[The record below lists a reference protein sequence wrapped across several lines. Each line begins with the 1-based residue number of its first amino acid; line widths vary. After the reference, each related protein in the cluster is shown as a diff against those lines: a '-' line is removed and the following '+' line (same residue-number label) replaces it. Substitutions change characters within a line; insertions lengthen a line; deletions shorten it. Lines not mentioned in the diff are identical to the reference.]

1 MTLSTGTSVRQDNAG
16 QVRDKDDDT
25 VSASPFAFAFASLF
39 VPGTLTAI
47 MYNKDKLMRKLL
59 GKAAVESSPSS
70 SLDHTTSTP
79 AASNLG
85 VTSSPYAANGTLY
98 RPSGSQDASFDA
110 GSPIGS
116 IDRSPDGHSAILA
129 GRHIL
134 KIVNIQATS
143 VQAGIDLRAAILA
156 QPVVKNSTVSVA
168 DQLSIKDVKWLRGR
182 SDTTI
187 FTACANGKIFQY
199 DLTRLGGG
207 ADGTPMEVIHMRE
220 DQRQINTLDINP
232 SSSKML
238 AGSQDGIV
246 RCFDILNPVRTHTG
260 HLTFRSVHTFKCN
273 AGGIQCVQWSP
284 NIEGAF
290 YFACGTEQG
299 VVLKWD
305 IRKSTAPV
313 LRINAHDAPC
323 TSLAWHFDGDHLV
336 SAGRDKK
343 CFVWDVSATADR
355 RQKPK
360 CVLSTP
366 APVADLAWRPATW
379 SATAQGKRAA
389 QLAVTYDDSNRQGLN
404 VCHVWDLARPTVP
417 FKKVDNFDSPPAA
430 ILWHDQ
436 DLLWTVGSD
445 GLFNQFDIAYAPKV
459 VDQIPTSVLAF
470 SSQGDVMALLDQRRQ
485 SRRPHRAIVSAD
497 MLPPS
502 YSSSPKTPM
511 LGISRSDS
519 EEEVSGSFLGARRA
533 RPKQRRAVTSS
544 RSAQSLST
552 TPPGGP
558 DTPGL
563 ALEQSIKAAGLY
575 RSQQAMTV
583 GHVPSASKTSV
594 YEYLSTHY
602 LEALWDILPYKK
614 GGNSLE
620 ERVNLILQHYA
631 QAAEAIGH
639 FRLAQIWRILAHAMH
654 LLLSRR
660 AQYHLDWR
668 SGELENSNKA
678 LLKSKSPSAPK
689 TRDTGSLA
697 PTHNGPR
704 GLHPSAS
711 LDKPGYLRSLLS
723 EELESTS
730 NVPTPVAR
738 PADGPDQ
745 SLDPCFDPGDHQFQ
759 FGKKLTPVQEGDS
772 FTLPPPLQRRP
783 SPRKRLDSEPISTF
797 SNDSD
802 AHASTDGYDFYDT
815 ETISK
820 AIDVPAPGHEGRG
833 FGDGSPSSVR
843 RVVARQDS
851 DESFGQMF
859 SISSGSRQ
867 TTGLTASL
875 SGSVRR
881 RPAKVGGVGQAHPQ
895 LARSTSTG
903 EYESRIRGAKIR
915 DQDSPRLQHTV
926 SAPAGDPMATQSSED
941 DFPMPTQ
948 TTMDSVDTDKGES
961 HPKPDSFPRETPQT
975 ASDAVSP
982 YNSFEYRYDE
992 LEQPQETDYLPWA
1005 DDPPYP
1011 HPIAWEDERPF
1022 SLPSPLDPNKV
1033 VAWAL
1038 DFETRSSALNASA
1051 MILLLRPLIRDSDV
1065 IDPFRAAAIVKQQH
1079 TRLMGMKLFT
1089 QAALLR
1095 NLCIKGWPGEPLLE
1109 WGDDYPSAYRSA
1121 QVNNTAAF
1129 ICPTCRKPREI
1140 DRRNSR
1146 KLPNPIWQCERC
1158 AVVMAPCAICR
1169 HRDTAE
1175 SALPVEISAA
1185 TDLFGPAT
1193 DPEDER
1199 LVSMWWYCAGCGH
1212 GGHASCIQGWHALV
1226 ITEESNSSVDGHGEG
1241 LYSEGCCPFDGC
1253 GHACLPGKYR
1263 AENAVAKTEELSR
1276 AVRDQVNRKAGLSGV
1291 LSPRG
1296 VLSSDDSVLGSRGGR
1311 RRGGE
1316 RSLEGS
1322 VHGDGNEVPQSRA
1335 VESVRGELGS
1345 GRLRQVSSAIHL
1357 GSQGIGIEH
1366 PVSRVGG
1373 TGSTPATL
1381 SSSPGRG
1388 GGLIAGSTNDRERRK
1403 SVKFGGS
1410 TVLDEGGPRK

>member
-1 MTLSTGTSVRQDNAG
+1 
-16 QVRDKDDDT
+16 
-25 VSASPFAFAFASLF
+25 
-39 VPGTLTAI
+39 

-70 SLDHTTSTP
+70 SVDHATPSSTG
-79 AASNLG
+79 SNLT
-85 VTSSPYAANGTLY
+85 VTSSPYAATGTLY
-98 RPSGSQDASFDA
+98 RPSDSQDASFDA
-110 GSPIGS
+110 GSPIES

-143 VQAGIDLRAAILA
+143 VQPAIDLRAAILA
-156 QPVVKNSTVSVA
+156 QPVVKNSTVSIA
-168 DQLSIKDVKWLRGR
+168 DQLSIKDVKWLKGR

-199 DLTRLGGG
+199 NLARLSGG
-207 ADGTPMEVIHMRE
+207 ADGAPMEVIHMRE

-336 SAGRDKK
+336 SAGKDKK

-360 CVLSTP
+360 CVLNTP

-404 VCHVWDLARPTVP
+404 MCHIWDLARPTVP
-417 FKKVDNFDSPPAA
+417 FKKVHNFNSPPAA

-470 SSQGDVMALLDQRRQ
+470 SSRGDVMALLDQRPQ
-485 SRRPHRAIVSAD
+485 SRRPHRTTISSD

-519 EEEVSGSFLGARRA
+519 EEEVAGSFLGARRA
-533 RPKQRRAVTSS
+533 RPKQKRAITSS
-544 RSAQSLST
+544 RSAQTLST

-558 DTPGL
+558 DAPGL

-575 RSQQAMTV
+575 RSQQAMTI

-602 LEALWDILPYKK
+602 LEALQGMLPYEK
-614 GGNSLE
+614 GGKSIE
-620 ERVNLILQHYA
+620 ERVSLILQHYA
-631 QAAEAIGH
+631 QAAEAIGQ

-654 LLLSRR
+654 LLLPRR

-668 SGELENSNKA
+668 SGELEKSNKA
-678 LLKSKSPSAPK
+678 MRKSKSPSASK
-689 TRDTGSLA
+689 ALDTGSIA
-697 PTHNGPR
+697 PPHNGPKG
-704 GLHPSAS
+704 GLHSSSS
-711 LDKPGYLRSLLS
+711 LEKPRYLRSLLS

-738 PADGPDQ
+738 PADGADQ
-745 SLDPCFDPGDHQFQ
+745 SLGQYFDQGDRHFEY
-759 FGKKLTPVQEGDS
+759 GKKLTPVEEGDS
-772 FTLPPPLQRRP
+772 FTLPPPLKRRP
-783 SPRKRLDSEPISTF
+783 SPRKRLDSEPLSTF
-797 SNDSD
+797 SSESD
-802 AHASTDGYDFYDT
+802 VYASTEGYDFYDT
-815 ETISK
+815 ETISR
-820 AIDVPAPGHEGRG
+820 AIDVPSPLGHDGHD
-833 FGDGSPSSVR
+833 FGGGSPSSVR
-843 RVVARQDS
+843 RFVPRQDS

-867 TTGLTASL
+867 TTGLTASS

-881 RPAKVGGVGQAHPQ
+881 RPAKPGGISQAHPQ

-903 EYESRIRGAKIR
+903 TGEYESRIRGAKIQ
-915 DQDSPRLQHTV
+915 DQDSPRFQHTV
-926 SAPAGDPMATQSSED
+926 SAPAGDVTATQFTED
-941 DFPMPTQ
+941 DYTMPTQ
-948 TTMDSVDTDKGES
+948 TTMDSIDANNGES
-961 HPKPDSFPRETPQT
+961 HPKPDSLPRETPQT
-975 ASDAVSP
+975 ASAGISSH
-982 YNSFEYRYDE
+982 NSFEFRYDE
-992 LEQPQETDYLPWA
+992 LEHPQETDYLPWA

-1011 HPIAWEDERPF
+1011 HPIAWEDEQSFASPG
-1022 SLPSPLDPNKV
+1022 PLDPNKM

-1038 DFETRSSALNASA
+1038 DFETKSSALNASA

-1065 IDPFRAAAIVKQQH
+1065 IDPFRAAAIVKQHH

-1109 WGDDYPSAYRSA
+1109 WGDDYPSVYRSA
-1121 QVNNTAAF
+1121 QANNTAAF
-1129 ICPTCRKPREI
+1129 ICPTCHKPREI

-1158 AVVMAPCAICR
+1158 AAVMAPCAICQ

-1175 SALPVEISAA
+1175 TALPVEISAA
-1185 TDLFGPAT
+1185 TDLFGPTT

-1199 LVSMWWYCAGCGH
+1199 LMSMWWYCAGCGH
-1212 GGHASCIQGWHALV
+1212 GGHASCIQGWHAVV

-1241 LYSEGCCPFDGC
+1241 LYSEGCCPVDGC

-1276 AVRDQVNRKAGLSGV
+1276 AVRDQVNRKGGLSGV
-1291 LSPRG
+1291 SSPRG
-1296 VLSSDDSVLGSRGGR
+1296 MLSSDDSVLGNNQGGR
-1311 RRGGE
+1311 RRGGGE

-1322 VHGDGNEVPQSRA
+1322 VHGDGNNIPQSRA
-1335 VESVRGELGS
+1335 VESVRGELGN
-1345 GRLRQVSSAIHL
+1345 GRLRHVSSATHL
-1357 GSQGIGIEH
+1357 GTQGIGIEQ
-1366 PVSRVGG
+1366 STNRGG
-1373 TGSTPATL
+1373 GNGGALATL

-1388 GGLIAGSTNDRERRK
+1388 GGLIAGNGNDRERRK
-1403 SVKFGGS
+1403 SVKFAGS